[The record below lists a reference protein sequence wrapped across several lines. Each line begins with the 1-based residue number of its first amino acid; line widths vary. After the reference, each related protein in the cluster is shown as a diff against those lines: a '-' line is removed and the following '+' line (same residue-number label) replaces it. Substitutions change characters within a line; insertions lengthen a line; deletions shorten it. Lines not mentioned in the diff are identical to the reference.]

1 MRASAYI
8 YRIRDKVASQ
18 HRAPL
23 QDIDAA
29 MVRTKSMLLI
39 VGANDAVFP
48 CLAIFDLL
56 GRRMSA
62 SH

>member
-1 MRASAYI
+1 MRLSI
-8 YRIRDKVASQ
+8 HLPNTRHGRF
-18 HRAPL
+18 APL

-29 MVRTKSMLLI
+29 MVRTKSMPLI
-39 VGANDAVFP
+39 V
-48 CLAIFDLL
+48 LL